1 MHEVIGHAS
10 GQLNPGVRP
19 PNETLGVY
27 GSTLEEARADL
38 VGLYFMIDPKL
49 VELGLLPDTDA
60 GHIGYDQYIRNGL
73 MQQLN
78 RIEAGNDIE
87 EDHMRNRQMVAAW
100 AYDLGRADGVI
111 ERRQRDG
118 KTYFVVLDYEALRE
132 IFGRQLRELQRIK
145 SEGDFEAIRELVETY
160 GVKVDPVLHAE
171 VRERYAALDIPAYSG
186 FINPRLVPVERD
198 GEIVDVAIEYPDD
211 FTSQMLEYAQ
221 KYAFLPTWNF

>member
-1 MHEVIGHAS
+1 
-10 GQLNPGVRP
+10 
-19 PNETLGVY
+19 VY

-60 GHIGYDQYIRNGL
+60 GHIGYDRYIRNGL

-118 KTYFVVLDYEALRE
+118 KTYFVVQDYEALRE